1 MSLLSEWK
9 AAKKSFETATGKKKP
24 SAKFLGVFNKSGV
37 EDVLK
42 ALDTALD
49 KGDPKA
55 MEKALEAAAKSAGSY
70 YQTLAKAEKEDKDS
84 NYIAEVKKL
93 SDELSDIVTRAG
105 VMVNTAIRQA
115 KEDEAETGLKQ
126 ATEIAGKTE
135 TGVNTLLGQMQSELR
150 AAGKL
155 GEAADEALRAT
166 IDAQSSGDSKNA
178 KSEAVKIQTAV
189 KSLEAAVKKI
199 DGIRTKARTGYADGK
214 NKVEKLKLDP
224 KLYGGKDP
232 TSRLF
237 DKAEAVILKMN
248 DLVEEAAQELSTAR
262 EALNE
267 AAAALKGTLNAEA
280 TYLKSVEKLAK
291 RATDAA
297 MKYDAIVRDLGGQ
310 ADRAGQ
316 EAITAEEAQG
326 KDDQEG
332 KAQAI
337 KSANFYIKQVQ
348 DQADQAIKEIN
359 DSARDL
365 IKTRQ
370 SLPDFVKDGKP
381 FAASLATVE
390 DMLKS
395 LQESRAEAQ
404 KALTKIER
412 AEKALAKLD

>member
-9 AAKKSFETATGKKKP
+9 VAKKNFETATGKKKP

-42 ALDTALD
+42 ALDSALD

-84 NYIAEVKKL
+84 NYITEVKKL

-135 TGVNTLLGQMQSELR
+135 TGVNTLLSQMQSELR

-166 IDAQSSGDSKNA
+166 IDAQTNGDSKTA
-178 KSEAVKIQTAV
+178 KTEAVKIQTAV
-189 KSLEAAVKKI
+189 KSLEAAAKKI
-199 DGIRTKARTGYADGK
+199 DGIRTKAQTGYQDGK
-214 NKVEKLKLDP
+214 SKVAKLKLDP

-232 TSRLF
+232 TARLF
-237 DKAEAVILKMN
+237 DKAEAVVIKMD
-248 DLVEEAAQELSTAR
+248 DLVEEANSELSAAR

-297 MKYDAIVRDLGGQ
+297 MKYDGIVRDLGGQ

-316 EAITAEEAQG
+316 EAITAGEAQD
-326 KDDQEG
+326 KNDEEG

-337 KSANFYIKQVQ
+337 KSAKFYITQVNQ
-348 DQADQAIKEIN
+348 QANQAVTEIN
-359 DSARDL
+359 DAARDL

-395 LQESRAEAQ
+395 LQESRNEAQ
-404 KALTKIER
+404 KALTKAER
-412 AEKALAKLD
+412 AEKALEKLA